1 MDKIKYLSRIHL
13 FSELE
18 IEELKKIEP
27 VTPMKVIKK
36 GTIITSPHMDQ
47 KILYLIKSGNVRLYK
62 LSEGGKEFTIDIL
75 GTGHVFGEIGS
86 FTTGSENM
94 YAETRED
101 SIICMIDKTQFE
113 KIIHDRPS
121 VSLKFIEMVSNR
133 LKEVEELLE
142 YMAYSSVRK
151 RLLFLLHKLAVKFGG
166 ELPSSN
172 PKEVDWIQLEI
183 PITHHEIAMMI
194 GSIRETVTSLLNDLT
209 EEGIVRKAGNRKPIK
224 IHFALL
230 KRALEEE

>member
-1 MDKIKYLSRIHL
+1 
-13 FSELE
+13 
-18 IEELKKIEP
+18 
-27 VTPMKVIKK
+27 
-36 GTIITSPHMDQ
+36 MDQ

-94 YAETRED
+94 YAETWED
-101 SIICMIDKTQFE
+101 SIICTIDKNQFE

-151 RLLFLLHKLAVKFGG
+151 RLLFLLHKLAVKFG
-166 ELPSSN
+166 ENCL
-172 PKEVDWIQLEI
+172 V
-183 PITHHEIAMMI
+183 A
-194 GSIRETVTSLLNDLT
+194 IR
-209 EEGIVRKAGNRKPIK
+209 RR
-224 IHFALL
+224 
-230 KRALEEE
+230 